1 VTIICIG
8 RGYAAHAPERG
19 DDPPTEPLIFGKS
32 SNPVVAA

>member
-1 VTIICIG
+1 VKIICIG
-8 RGYAAHAPERG
+8 RNDAAHAAERG